1 MSEYLKPVSFRFYR
15 GRSMATAFTPGDCL
29 YFEEVTPSMLRRG
42 DVVVFLSEHPGG
54 EDVVHRVIDICDGF
68 LLARGDDNPPDMID
82 RVPFGRLLGRVTSFE
97 SCRRGKAP
105 VRGGTAGMFRAG
117 LVAREGIPRK
127 LARRAYS
134 CLRKS
139 GVVRFFWKPV
149 IEVVALA
156 TDGPSVVRLVSGG
169 KTVGKWCRE
178 RRLLSL
184 RKPYDL
190 VVRMDDVS
198 HL

>member
-1 MSEYLKPVSFRFYR
+1 MPEPLKPSSFRFYR
-15 GRSMATAFTPGDCL
+15 GRSMGTAFAPGDCL
-29 YFEEVTPSMLRRG
+29 YFEAVEPSKLRRG
-42 DVVVFLSEHPGG
+42 DVVIFRREQPGG
-54 EDVVHRVIDICDGF
+54 EDVVHRVIDVCDGH

-82 RVPFGRLLGRVTSFE
+82 MVPFSTVLGRVTSFE
-97 SCRRGKAP
+97 HCGRGKTP
-105 VRGGTAGMFRAG
+105 VAGGAAGMLRAG
-117 LVAREGIPRK
+117 LVAREGIPRR

-139 GVVRFFWKPV
+139 GIVRLFWRPGIDVVTV
-149 IEVVALA
+149 A

-169 KTVGKWCRE
+169 RTIGKWCRE

-190 VVRMDDVS
+190 VVRMGDVS